1 MIAQAIIFG
10 IDQLL
15 IQSAVYKAKRIALV
29 CNRASVTID
38 GIPSRVALLKSGF
51 AITKLFSPEHGLDA
65 SGTDGHY
72 QSDRIDP
79 VTGLPVTSLYGDR
92 LAPGQ
97 EDLAAIDIVVF
108 DLPDVGC
115 RFYTYLWT
123 MTHVMEACAAFN
135 IPLIITDRPNPIG
148 GNFRDVEGP
157 MLDEATCSSFIG
169 RWSIPV
175 RHSCTLGELALYFK
189 VTRMPALQLTII
201 PVVNWKREQ
210 SGGYNFLTPSP
221 AIKDL
226 TTAFLYAGTGLL
238 EGINVNEGRGTAIPF
253 KVCAAPWINKEDL
266 LYSFEENM
274 NPGIHSCTGSYIAR
288 DGLYKG
294 ERCNGLL
301 FSVTNE
307 KIFRPVQTVIS
318 LIGIIIKLFPGHV
331 EKRKYDTL
339 ANPGGKAHLD
349 KMLGIPFA
357 FNRIKNGD
365 KIVTGVQQEWAA
377 IMQQFLLYP

>member
-1 MIAQAIIFG
+1 MIVQTITYG
-10 IDQLL
+10 IDQLRSE
-15 IQSAVYKAKRIALV
+15 SAAYKGKRIALV

-38 GIPSRVALLKSGF
+38 GVPSRVALLKSGF

-65 SGTDGHY
+65 TGTDGHY
-72 QSDRIDP
+72 QSDGIDH
-79 VTGLPVTSLYGDR
+79 VTGLPVTSLYGDS
-92 LAPGQ
+92 LAPRQ
-97 EDLAAIDIVVF
+97 EDLAGIDIVIF

-157 MLDEATCSSFIG
+157 MLDETSCSSFIG

-175 RHSCTLGELALYFK
+175 RHSCTLGELAQYFK
-189 VTRMPALQLTII
+189 VTRMPDLRMTII
-201 PVVNWKREQ
+201 PVANWKREQ
-210 SGGYNFLTPSP
+210 PGGYNFTAPSP
-221 AIKDL
+221 AIKDIA
-226 TTAFLYAGTGLL
+226 TAFLYAGTGLL

-253 KVCAAPWINKEDL
+253 KVCAAPWINKGDL

-288 DGLYKG
+288 DELYTG
-294 ERCNGLL
+294 ERCYGLL
-301 FSVTNE
+301 FSITDE
-307 KIFRPVQTVIS
+307 KAFRPVQTAIS
-318 LIGIIIKLFPGHV
+318 LIATIIKLYPGHV
-331 EKRKYDTL
+331 EERNYNTL
-339 ANPGGKAHLD
+339 ANRGGKAHLD
-349 KMLGIPFA
+349 KLLGIPVA
-357 FNRIKNGD
+357 FDRIKNGG
-365 KIVTGVQQEWAA
+365 KIVTNVQEEWAA